1 MINLYQDLL
10 LPYLD
15 GLNCDHVEDL
25 IDFVPDGPQ
34 LFDYPEVQ
42 TVGLHQRLALLEDG
56 QPQHS
61 ERFKSERFSKHN
73 IHTWSTG
80 WRMRGRWCL
89 RG

>member
-10 LPYLD
+10 LSYLD

-61 ERFKSERFSKHN
+61 DRERQSRKCQSLRSPKHN
-73 IHTWSTG
+73 KDPHLYLEYW
-80 WRMRGRWCL
+80 MA
-89 RG
+89 